1 MRNVLMKNVLMK
13 KSLLSVLILLSLS
26 PLAHAESL
34 LDIYHQAQEKDPQL
48 QETQAQRNAA
58 FEKINEADAAK
69 LPQIGLSANSGY
81 QKTNRDDQQTART
94 AGVGLSL
101 TQALFR
107 ESIWM
112 NSDITS
118 KQAMS
123 SDVALNIEKQ
133 GLMLRTAQA
142 YFSVLAAQDS
152 LEYTN
157 ANEKALQRQLDETQ
171 QRFDVGM
178 TAITDV
184 QEAKAAHDLAV
195 ADSINAQN
203 TLANSFESL
212 RQLTGNEHRIL
223 DVLNTGRFSP
233 GPMAQS
239 ADQWLKD
246 AQDHSLTL
254 NQLRISKDVAK
265 QQIDLAKAGHM
276 PTLDLK
282 LGANSNYTDYKMN
295 TTAREDGTL
304 NEGTIGLQFNLPL
317 YSGGATQSQVKQAQ
331 FNYVAASE
339 NLEKTYRSMQADL
352 YKNYNNVFASLGTIK
367 AYQQSVV
374 SADSALTATQAGYQ
388 VGTRT
393 IVDVLNATSK
403 LYSAKQKLSDARY
416 NYILSTLQLKQTAG
430 TLSEQDLLDIN
441 QGLMAKQ

>member
-1 MRNVLMKNVLMK
+1 MKKALMK
-13 KSLLSVLILLSLS
+13 KSLLSVLILFSLS
-26 PLAHAESL
+26 PLAYAESL

-69 LPQIGLSANSGY
+69 LPQIGLSASSGY
-81 QKTNRDDQQTART
+81 QKTNNDDQLTART
-94 AGVGLSL
+94 AGAGLSL

-107 ESIWM
+107 ESVWM

-152 LEYTN
+152 LEYSN

-171 QRFDVGM
+171 QRFNVGM

-223 DVLNTGRFSP
+223 DVLNTERFSP
-233 GPMAQS
+233 SPMAQS

-265 QQIDLAKAGHM
+265 QQIDLAKAGHL

-282 LGANSNYTDYKMN
+282 LAANSNYTNYEKN
-295 TTAREDGTL
+295 TTSKEDGTL

-352 YKNYNNVFASLGTIK
+352 YKNYNNVFASIGTIK
-367 AYQQSVV
+367 AYQQSVI

-441 QGLMAKQ
+441 QGLMAKK

>member
-1 MRNVLMKNVLMK
+1 MK
-13 KSLLSVLILLSLS
+13 KSLLSVLIMLSLS
-26 PLAHAESL
+26 PLAYAESL

-48 QETQAQRNAA
+48 QETQAQRDAA
-58 FEKINEADAAK
+58 FEKINAADAAK
-69 LPQIGLSANSGY
+69 LPQIGLSATSGY

-94 AGVGLSL
+94 AGAGLSL

-107 ESIWM
+107 ESVWM

-171 QRFDVGM
+171 QRFNVGM

-212 RQLTGNEHRIL
+212 RQLTGNEHRFL
-223 DVLNTGRFSP
+223 DVLNTERFSP
-233 GPMAQS
+233 SPMAQS

-282 LGANSNYTDYKMN
+282 LGANSNYTNYEKN
-295 TTAREDGTL
+295 TTSKEDGTL

-352 YKNYNNVFASLGTIK
+352 YKNYNNVFASIGTIK

-393 IVDVLNATSK
+393 IVDVLNSTSK

-441 QGLMAKQ
+441 QGLMAKK

>member
-1 MRNVLMKNVLMK
+1 MK
-13 KSLLSVLILLSLS
+13 KSLLSVFMLLALS
-26 PLAHAESL
+26 PLASAESL
-34 LDIYHQAQEKDPQL
+34 LDIYRQAQEKDPQL
-48 QETQAQRNAA
+48 QETLAQRNAA

-69 LPQIGLSANSGY
+69 LPQIGLDANAGY
-81 QKTNRDDQQTART
+81 LKSNRDDAYTAQTT
-94 AGVGLSL
+94 GAGISL

-107 ESIWM
+107 QSIWM

-118 KQAMS
+118 KQAMA
-123 SDVALNIEKQ
+123 SDVALNLEKQ
-133 GLMLRTAQA
+133 GLILRTAQA

-152 LEYTN
+152 LEYSL

-195 ADSINAQN
+195 ADTINAQN
-203 TLANSFESL
+203 TLSNSYEAL
-212 RQLTGNEHRIL
+212 RQLTGTEHRFL
-223 DVLNTGRFSP
+223 DVLNTERFSP
-233 GPMAQS
+233 SQMTQS
-239 ADQWLKD
+239 ADQWLKQ

-254 NQLRISKDVAK
+254 NQLRIAKDVAK
-265 QQIDLAKAGHM
+265 QQIDLAKTGHL

-282 LGANSNYTDYKMN
+282 LGATSDYTDYKKN
-295 TTAREDGTL
+295 TSSKQDGTV

-339 NLEKTYRSMQADL
+339 SLEKNYRSMQADL
-352 YKNYNNVFASLGTIK
+352 YKNYNNVFASVGTIK
-367 AYQQSVV
+367 AYQQSVI

-393 IVDVLNATSK
+393 IVDVLNATTK

-416 NYILSTLQLKQTAG
+416 NYILNTLQLKQTTG
-430 TLSEQDLLDIN
+430 ILSEQDLLDIN
-441 QGLMAKQ
+441 NGLITKK

>member
-1 MRNVLMKNVLMK
+1 MKKVLMK
-13 KSLLSVLILLSLS
+13 KSFLSVLILLSLS
-26 PLAHAESL
+26 PLAYAESL

-48 QETQAQRNAA
+48 QETQAQRDAA

-81 QKTNRDDQQTART
+81 QKTNNDDQLTART
-94 AGVGLSL
+94 AGAGLSL

-107 ESIWM
+107 ESVWM

-123 SDVALNIEKQ
+123 SDVALNLEKQ
-133 GLMLRTAQA
+133 SLMLRTAQA

-152 LEYTN
+152 LEYATT
-157 ANEKALQRQLDETQ
+157 NEKALQRQLDETQ
-171 QRFDVGM
+171 QRFEVGM

-184 QEAKAAHDLAV
+184 QEAKAVHDLAV

-203 TLANSFESL
+203 TLSNSYESL
-212 RQLTGNEHRIL
+212 RQLTGNEHRFL
-223 DVLNTGRFSP
+223 DVLNIERFSP
-233 GPMAQS
+233 SPMTQS
-239 ADQWLKD
+239 ADEWLKQ
-246 AQDHSLTL
+246 AQDHSLAL
-254 NQLRISKDVAK
+254 NQQRIAKDVAK

-282 LGANSNYTDYKMN
+282 LGANSNN
-295 TTAREDGTL
+295 TNYEKNTASKEDGTL

-352 YKNYNNVFASLGTIK
+352 YKNYNNVFSSIGTIK
-367 AYQQSVV
+367 AYQQSVI

-393 IVDVLNATSK
+393 IVDVLNSTTK
-403 LYSAKQKLSDARY
+403 LYFAKQKLSDARY

-441 QGLMAKQ
+441 NGLMAKK

>member
-1 MRNVLMKNVLMK
+1 MK
-13 KSLLSVLILLSLS
+13 KSLLSALILLGLM
-26 PLAHAESL
+26 PLAHAENL

-58 FEKINEADAAK
+58 FEKINESDAAK
-69 LPQIGLSANSGY
+69 LPQIGLSANTGY
-81 QKTNRDDQQTART
+81 QKSNRDDDYTART
-94 AGVGLSL
+94 AGAGISL

-107 ESIWM
+107 QSVWL

-118 KQAMS
+118 KQALS
-123 SDVALNIEKQ
+123 GDVALNLEKQ
-133 GLMLRTAQA
+133 NLMLRTAQG
-142 YFSVLAAQDS
+142 YFSVLAAQDA
-152 LEYTN
+152 LEYST

-171 QRFDVGM
+171 QRFNVGM

-203 TLANSFESL
+203 TLANSYEAL
-212 RQLTGNEHRIL
+212 RQLTGSEHKFL
-223 DVLNTGRFSP
+223 DTLNTDRFSP
-233 GPMAQS
+233 SPMAMD
-239 ADQWLKD
+239 ADQWLKQ
-246 AQDHSLTL
+246 AQDHNLTL
-254 NQLRISKDVAK
+254 NQLRISKDVAR
-265 QQIDLAKAGHM
+265 QQIDLAKAGHL

-282 LGANSNYTDYKMN
+282 LGANSDYTNYQKN
-295 TTAREDGTL
+295 TSSKVDGTVQ
-304 NEGTIGLQFNLPL
+304 EGTIGLQFNLPL

-339 NLEKTYRSMQADL
+339 NLEKNYRSIQADL
-352 YKNYNNVFASLGTIK
+352 YKYYNNVFAGIGTIK
-367 AYQQSVV
+367 AYQQSVI

-393 IVDVLNATSK
+393 IVDVLNATTK

-416 NYILSTLQLKQTAG
+416 NYILNSLQLKLTAG
-430 TLSEQDLLDIN
+430 TLTEQDLLDIN
-441 QGLMAKQ
+441 NGLITKK

>member
-1 MRNVLMKNVLMK
+1 MKKVLMK
-13 KSLLSVLILLSLS
+13 KSLLSVLILLSMS
-26 PLAHAESL
+26 PLAYAESL
-34 LDIYHQAQEKDPQL
+34 LDIYHQAQGKDPQL
-48 QETQAQRNAA
+48 QQTQAQRDAA

-69 LPQIGLSANSGY
+69 LPQIGLSATTGY

-94 AGVGLSL
+94 AGAGLSL

-107 ESIWM
+107 ESVWM

-171 QRFDVGM
+171 QRFNVGM

-212 RQLTGNEHRIL
+212 RQITGNEHRFL
-223 DVLNTGRFSP
+223 DVLNTERFSP
-233 GPMAQS
+233 SPMAQS

-282 LGANSNYTDYKMN
+282 LGANSNYTNYEKN
-295 TTAREDGTL
+295 TTSKEDGTL

-352 YKNYNNVFASLGTIK
+352 YKNYNNVFASIGTIK

-374 SADSALTATQAGYQ
+374 SADSALTATQAGYH

-393 IVDVLNATSK
+393 IVDVLNA
-403 LYSAKQKLSDARY
+403 
-416 NYILSTLQLKQTAG
+416 
-430 TLSEQDLLDIN
+430 
-441 QGLMAKQ
+441 

>member
-1 MRNVLMKNVLMK
+1 
-13 KSLLSVLILLSLS
+13 
-26 PLAHAESL
+26 
-34 LDIYHQAQEKDPQL
+34 
-48 QETQAQRNAA
+48 
-58 FEKINEADAAK
+58 
-69 LPQIGLSANSGY
+69 
-81 QKTNRDDQQTART
+81 
-94 AGVGLSL
+94 
-101 TQALFR
+101 
-107 ESIWM
+107 M

-171 QRFDVGM
+171 QRFEVGM

-212 RQLTGNEHRIL
+212 RQLTGNEHRFL
-223 DVLNTGRFSP
+223 DVLNTERFSP
-233 GPMAQS
+233 SPMAQS

-246 AQDHSLTL
+246 AQEHSLTL

-282 LGANSNYTDYKMN
+282 LGANSNYTDYKKN
-295 TTAREDGTL
+295 TTSKEDGTL

-339 NLEKTYRSMQADL
+339 NLEKTYRSMQANL
-352 YKNYNNVFASLGTIK
+352 YKNYNNVFASIGTIK

-441 QGLMAKQ
+441 QGLMAKK

>member
-1 MRNVLMKNVLMK
+1 MK
-13 KSLLSVLILLSLS
+13 KSLLSVLILLGLS
-26 PLAHAESL
+26 PWASAESL

-48 QETQAQRNAA
+48 QETLAQRNAA
-58 FEKINEADAAK
+58 FEKINESDAAK
-69 LPQIGLSANSGY
+69 LPQINLNASTGY
-81 QKTNRDDQQTART
+81 QKSNDNDAYTENTRG
-94 AGVGLSL
+94 AGISL

-107 ESIWM
+107 EPVWM
-112 NSDITS
+112 NADITS
-118 KQAMS
+118 KQAMA
-123 SDVALNIEKQ
+123 SDVSLSLEKQ
-133 GLMLRTAQA
+133 NLIFRTAQA
-142 YFSVLAAQDS
+142 YFSVLAAQDA
-152 LEYTN
+152 LEYTT

-171 QRFDVGM
+171 QRFNVGM

-195 ADSINAQN
+195 ADSITAQN
-203 TLANSFESL
+203 TLANSYEAL
-212 RQLTGNEHRIL
+212 RQLTGNEHKFL
-223 DVLNTGRFSP
+223 DVLNTERFSP
-233 GPMAQS
+233 SPMAQS
-239 ADQWLKD
+239 ADQWLKQ
-246 AQDHSLTL
+246 AQDHSLAL
-254 NQLRISKDVAK
+254 NQLRIAKDIAR
-265 QQIDLAKAGHM
+265 QQIDLAKTGHL

-282 LGANSNYTDYKMN
+282 LGANSNYTNYQVNSVSKQ
-295 TTAREDGTL
+295 DGTV

-352 YKNYNNVFASLGTIK
+352 YKNYNNVFASIGTIK

-403 LYSAKQKLSDARY
+403 LYSAKQLLSNARY
-416 NYILSTLQLKQTAG
+416 SYILNTIQLKQTAG
-430 TLSEQDLLDIN
+430 VLSEQDLLDIN
-441 QGLMAKQ
+441 NGLISQKK

>member
-1 MRNVLMKNVLMK
+1 MSNVLMK
-13 KSLLSVLILLSLS
+13 KSLLSVLILLGLS
-26 PLAHAESL
+26 PLAYAESL

-48 QETQAQRNAA
+48 QETLAQRNAA

-69 LPQIGLSANSGY
+69 LPQIGLSASSGY

-94 AGVGLSL
+94 AGAGLSL

-107 ESIWM
+107 ESVWM

-171 QRFDVGM
+171 QRFEVGM

-212 RQLTGNEHRIL
+212 RQLTGNEHRFL
-223 DVLNTGRFSP
+223 DVLNTERFSP
-233 GPMAQS
+233 SPMAQS

-246 AQDHSLTL
+246 AQEHSLTL
-254 NQLRISKDVAK
+254 NQLRISKDVAR

-282 LGANSNYTDYKMN
+282 LGANSNYTDYKKN
-295 TTAREDGTL
+295 TTSKEDGTL

-352 YKNYNNVFASLGTIK
+352 YKNYNNVFASIGTIK

-441 QGLMAKQ
+441 QGLMAKK

>member
-1 MRNVLMKNVLMK
+1 M
-13 KSLLSVLILLSLS
+13 
-26 PLAHAESL
+26 E
-34 LDIYHQAQEKDPQL
+34 
-48 QETQAQRNAA
+48 
-58 FEKINEADAAK
+58 
-69 LPQIGLSANSGY
+69 
-81 QKTNRDDQQTART
+81 
-94 AGVGLSL
+94 
-101 TQALFR
+101 
-107 ESIWM
+107 
-112 NSDITS
+112 
-118 KQAMS
+118 
-123 SDVALNIEKQ
+123 
-133 GLMLRTAQA
+133 
-142 YFSVLAAQDS
+142 
-152 LEYTN
+152 
-157 ANEKALQRQLDETQ
+157 
-171 QRFDVGM
+171 
-178 TAITDV
+178 
-184 QEAKAAHDLAV
+184 
-195 ADSINAQN
+195 
-203 TLANSFESL
+203 
-212 RQLTGNEHRIL
+212 
-223 DVLNTGRFSP
+223 
-233 GPMAQS
+233 QS

-246 AQDHSLTL
+246 AQEHSLTL
-254 NQLRISKDVAK
+254 NQLRISKDVAR

-282 LGANSNYTDYKMN
+282 LGANSNYTDYKKN
-295 TTAREDGTL
+295 TTSKEDGTL

-352 YKNYNNVFASLGTIK
+352 YKNYNNVFASIGTIK

-441 QGLMAKQ
+441 QGLMAKK

>member
-1 MRNVLMKNVLMK
+1 
-13 KSLLSVLILLSLS
+13 
-26 PLAHAESL
+26 
-34 LDIYHQAQEKDPQL
+34 
-48 QETQAQRNAA
+48 
-58 FEKINEADAAK
+58 
-69 LPQIGLSANSGY
+69 
-81 QKTNRDDQQTART
+81 
-94 AGVGLSL
+94 
-101 TQALFR
+101 
-107 ESIWM
+107 
-112 NSDITS
+112 
-118 KQAMS
+118 
-123 SDVALNIEKQ
+123 
-133 GLMLRTAQA
+133 MLRTAQA

-171 QRFDVGM
+171 QRFEVGM

-212 RQLTGNEHRIL
+212 RQLTGNEHRFL
-223 DVLNTGRFSP
+223 DVLNTERFSP
-233 GPMAQS
+233 SPMEQS

-246 AQDHSLTL
+246 AQEHSLTL
-254 NQLRISKDVAK
+254 NQLRISKDVAR

-282 LGANSNYTDYKMN
+282 LGANSNYTDYKKN
-295 TTAREDGTL
+295 TTSKEDGTL

-352 YKNYNNVFASLGTIK
+352 YKNYNNVFASIGTIK

-441 QGLMAKQ
+441 QGLMAKK

>member
-1 MRNVLMKNVLMK
+1 MKKVLMK
-13 KSLLSVLILLSLS
+13 KSLLSVLIMLSLS
-26 PLAHAESL
+26 PLAYAESL

-48 QETQAQRNAA
+48 QETQAQRDAA
-58 FEKINEADAAK
+58 FEKINAADAAK
-69 LPQIGLSANSGY
+69 LPQIGLSATSGY

-94 AGVGLSL
+94 AGAGLSL

-107 ESIWM
+107 ESVWM

-171 QRFDVGM
+171 QRFNVGM

-212 RQLTGNEHRIL
+212 RQLTGNEHRFL
-223 DVLNTGRFSP
+223 DVLNTERFSP
-233 GPMAQS
+233 SPMAQS

-282 LGANSNYTDYKMN
+282 LGANSNYTNYEKN
-295 TTAREDGTL
+295 TTSKEDGTL

-352 YKNYNNVFASLGTIK
+352 YKNYNNVFASIGTIK

-393 IVDVLNATSK
+393 IVDVLNSTSK

-441 QGLMAKQ
+441 QGLMAKK

>member
-1 MRNVLMKNVLMK
+1 MK
-13 KSLLSVLILLSLS
+13 KTLLSALILLGLT
-26 PLAHAESL
+26 PFAYAENL

-48 QETQAQRNAA
+48 QETQAQRDAA

-69 LPQIGLSANSGY
+69 LPQIGLDANAGY
-81 QKTNRDDQQTART
+81 QKSNRDDYYTART
-94 AGVGLSL
+94 AGAGISL

-107 ESIWM
+107 QSVWM

-118 KQAMS
+118 KQALS
-123 SDVALNIEKQ
+123 SDVALNLEKQ
-133 GLMLRTAQA
+133 NLMLRTAQG
-142 YFSVLAAQDS
+142 YFSVLAALDA
-152 LEYTN
+152 LEYAT

-171 QRFDVGM
+171 QRFNVGM

-203 TLANSFESL
+203 TLANSYESL
-212 RQLTGNEHRIL
+212 RQLTGSEHKFL
-223 DVLNTGRFSP
+223 DTLNTERFSTS
-233 GPMAQS
+233 PMTQN
-239 ADQWLKD
+239 ADQWLKQ
-246 AQDHSLTL
+246 AQDHNLTL
-254 NQLRISKDVAK
+254 NQLRINKDVAK
-265 QQIDLAKAGHM
+265 QQIDLAKAGHL

-282 LGANSNYTDYKMN
+282 LGANSDYTNYEKN
-295 TTAREDGTL
+295 TAFKEDGTIQQ
-304 NEGTIGLQFNLPL
+304 GTIGLQFNLPL

-339 NLEKTYRSMQADL
+339 NLEKNYRTIQADL
-352 YKNYNNVFASLGTIK
+352 YKYYNNVFAGIGTIN
-367 AYQQSVV
+367 AYQQSVI

-393 IVDVLNATSK
+393 IVDVLNATTK

-416 NYILSTLQLKQTAG
+416 NYILNSLQLKLTAG
-430 TLSEQDLLDIN
+430 TLTEQDLLDIN
-441 QGLMAKQ
+441 NGLITKK

>member
-1 MRNVLMKNVLMK
+1 M
-13 KSLLSVLILLSLS
+13 
-26 PLAHAESL
+26 
-34 LDIYHQAQEKDPQL
+34 
-48 QETQAQRNAA
+48 AQRNAA

-69 LPQIGLSANSGY
+69 LPQIGLSASSGY

-94 AGVGLSL
+94 TGAGLSL

-107 ESIWM
+107 ESVWM

-171 QRFDVGM
+171 QRFEVGM

-212 RQLTGNEHRIL
+212 RQLTGNEHRFL
-223 DVLNTGRFSP
+223 DVLNTERFSP
-233 GPMAQS
+233 SPMEQS

-246 AQDHSLTL
+246 AQEHSLTL
-254 NQLRISKDVAK
+254 NQLRISKDVAR

-282 LGANSNYTDYKMN
+282 LGANSNYTDYKKN
-295 TTAREDGTL
+295 TTSKEDGTL

-352 YKNYNNVFASLGTIK
+352 YKNYNNVFASIGTIK

-441 QGLMAKQ
+441 QGLMAKK

>member
-1 MRNVLMKNVLMK
+1 MENVLMK
-13 KSLLSVLILLSLS
+13 KSLLSVLILLGLS
-26 PLAHAESL
+26 QLAYAESL

-48 QETQAQRNAA
+48 QETLAQRNAA

-69 LPQIGLSANSGY
+69 LPQIGLTATSGY

-94 AGVGLSL
+94 AGAGLSL

-107 ESIWM
+107 ESVWM

-171 QRFDVGM
+171 QRFEVGM

-212 RQLTGNEHRIL
+212 RQLTGNEHRFL
-223 DVLNTGRFSP
+223 DVLNTERFSP
-233 GPMAQS
+233 SPMAQS

-282 LGANSNYTDYKMN
+282 LGANSNYTDYKKN
-295 TTAREDGTL
+295 TTSKEDGTL

-352 YKNYNNVFASLGTIK
+352 YKNYNNVFASIGTIK
-367 AYQQSVV
+367 AYQQSVI

-393 IVDVLNATSK
+393 IVDVLNSTSK

-441 QGLMAKQ
+441 QGLMAKK